1 MTSLASKERILVVG
15 NGMVGHHFVE
25 QLHQANE
32 NAQITVLCGE
42 SRLAYDRVHL
52 SSYFSG
58 ASAEDLALTDAATYT
73 EWGVN
78 FVTNAMVTDIL
89 RDEKKGIN
97 LRRSGLCVRQT
108 HFGNGVVPLCSSYSR

>member
-42 SRLAYDRVHL
+42 SRAKLR
-52 SSYFSG
+52 
-58 ASAEDLALTDAATYT
+58 
-73 EWGVN
+73 GVMR
-78 FVTNAMVTDIL
+78 F
-89 RDEKKGIN
+89 R
-97 LRRSGLCVRQT
+97 
-108 HFGNGVVPLCSSYSR
+108 PLCET